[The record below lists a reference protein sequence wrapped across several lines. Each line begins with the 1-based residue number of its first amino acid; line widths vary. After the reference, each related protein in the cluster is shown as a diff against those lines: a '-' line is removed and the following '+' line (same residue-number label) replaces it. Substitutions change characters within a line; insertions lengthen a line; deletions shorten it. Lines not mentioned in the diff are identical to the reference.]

1 MMVGS
6 EASLGMSV
14 LHGALTCRT
23 MCSCHS
29 VWPQMSQHC
38 CFWKSLSLGFSF
50 CPHLC
55 FPPKSA
61 SISFPHLLYEK
72 KEVRALAPPPHHCH
86 LFSQLDSFGKWSTNN
101 KLLNHQMTELEKDPG
116 GYPAPR
122 FYRWGDETWRKEA
135 ALWGQAT
142 LLRQRGFST
151 TGKDQRRAP
160 NGTLRTS
167 DVMLK

>member
-1 MMVGS
+1 MSQCVTPDVPALLLLK
-6 EASLGMSV
+6 ESV
-14 LHGALTCRT
+14 LRLFILSTSLLSAKISKHKFFLTYYMR
-23 MCSCHS
+23 
-29 VWPQMSQHC
+29 
-38 CFWKSLSLGFSF
+38 
-50 CPHLC
+50 
-55 FPPKSA
+55 
-61 SISFPHLLYEK
+61 K

-160 NGTLRTS
+160 NGTLRTL